1 MPQANITIQ
10 NADILLVAVNAVCVV
25 SFLLFAATVA
35 SMVFSFISDYIKSN
49 KDDKEKDTN
58 A

>member
-1 MPQANITIQ
+1 MSQTTITIQ
-10 NADILLVAVNAVCVV
+10 NADILLVAVYAVCVV
-25 SFLLFAATVA
+25 FFLLFAATVA

>member
-1 MPQANITIQ
+1 MSQTTITIQ